1 MLSRDEFLNKF
12 AARRY
17 KVVKLPIGGDELRLR
32 SLTGREMQEFRAS
45 LVDRAGK
52 VIRDRWDNQDELLIA
67 AVVVDDNG
75 RPIFTE
81 SDVLALSEADGGLI
95 TWLAKQC
102 KDWTGFR
109 ADDDWSPIV
118 EHAKN

>member
-1 MLSRDEFLNKF
+1 MLSREEFLGKF
-12 AARRY
+12 ATRRY

-32 SLTGREMQEFRAS
+32 SLTGREMQEFRTS

-52 VIRDRWDNQDELLIA
+52 VIKERWDNQDELLIA

-75 RPIFTE
+75 RPLFSE
-81 SDVLALSEADGGLI
+81 VDVSALSEADGGLI
-95 TWLAKQC
+95 SWLAKQC

-109 ADDDWSPIV
+109 ADDDWSPVV